1 MKFFCSLIDALWD
14 AGYHMGLRGLF
25 RVPWHN
31 VWGILAQVGM
41 GQGGLGYSVIELTV
55 LYHNGKGFSF
65 EILIFTLKKTDLR
78 LTIF

>member
-1 MKFFCSLIDALWD
+1 MKFFFCSLINALWD

-55 LYHNGKGFSF
+55 LYHNGKGVF
-65 EILIFTLKKTDLR
+65 L
-78 LTIF
+78 